1 MKQPDKFDINI
12 DQLKSFDVQEYLIK
26 VISNWKLFLV
36 TLIIGLLIASF
47 INRYKQKNYSLNSI
61 ITVKEE
67 QNPLFS
73 SNTNIAFNWGG
84 PSDKVETVIT
94 ILKSRSHNEI
104 VVDSLKY
111 YIDYLKEGRFRMLDI
126 YGNQPFVLELDS
138 LSSNMLNTPIKLA
151 FLDNELVELS
161 AVFEDDN
168 LSLMNF
174 HSKKSKKFVPE
185 IKTFNEQFNIHDT
198 IETPFC
204 RFKINKKNFLKSLAG
219 QIYFIRFKSFNGTV
233 RKYQNISVKT
243 LTKGTSIIQL
253 ELTGPNKHKIEEYIN
268 TTVGVLDSI
277 QSEQKQ
283 AYLVK
288 TKEYIDDVFT
298 TAESYLNT
306 VEKDLGNYKQ
316 ANKVYD
322 LSIEGQALFT
332 QLSELDLKKQQ
343 VVDRLEYYTNLEK
356 YILTN
361 KEINDDIPAPVNVTI
376 EDPNIA
382 QNIVELVELSKE
394 KKNLEQTVTTDYPP
408 LKKINDRIN
417 ITRGVLLENIS
428 NMKRVTQI
436 NLNNIKNRLSTYTE
450 RLNSL
455 PKKEQGLLK
464 MNRDYKVTAIN
475 YEYLKQKQYDA
486 GTAIAA
492 TVSDVKVLD
501 DAKDIGQGPISPK
514 PVLNYSVA
522 AILSLL
528 FPLLYIILKEVLSNK
543 IVTVEEIEKVYKI
556 PVLGVIGRA
565 KIDSYLA
572 VFEKPKSTLAE
583 SFRALRSN
591 IQFLFKKGSKCKTI
605 IVTSSVS
612 GEGKTLC
619 SVNMAS
625 VFAMSDKKAVL
636 IGMDLRKPKLHED
649 IHITNEIGLVNY
661 LIGQKEISEVIQKT
675 QVPNLDVITA
685 GPIPPN
691 PSELLIS
698 DQTSRLMEQLKEK
711 YDYII
716 IDTPPVGLVADAIE
730 LFKYSD
736 AIIYVIRQNYTQRG
750 MPKMIDD
757 KYKNGEVKNISY
769 VLNDFSIK
777 DSYGYGYAYG
787 YGYGYGY
794 GGGYGYGKYGTGYHE
809 NEKRSWFKKLFS
821 KN

>member
-138 LSSNMLNTPIKLA
+138 LSYNMLNTPIKLA